1 MGRRMLLDGQLN
13 LRTSSQQTPRWRFSS
28 GRCVTVL
35 WEEGGPV
42 SAALWLVE
50 QVARPKHAPM
60 APTDNRELG
69 SDFRK
74 ELRAECSLM

>member
-35 WEEGGPV
+35 WTGLGSAVAGGAGG
-42 SAALWLVE
+42 SAE
-50 QVARPKHAPM
+50 ARPDG
-60 APTDNRELG
+60 TNG
-69 SDFRK
+69 Q
-74 ELRAECSLM
+74 